1 MDSGI
6 CGEIG
11 ADTTVLSNGSLT
23 GVINDGYSFG
33 NTALAKG
40 GIHGGK
46 GNLATKSITEPL
58 KFATNA
64 GAVSFIK
71 LSDTI
76 KCLPSLSQFQVI
88 SQSH

>member
-6 CGEIG
+6 CGDIG
-11 ADTTVLSNGSLT
+11 ADTTVLSNSSLT
-23 GVINDGYSFG
+23 GVINDGYNLG

-46 GNLATKSITEPL
+46 GNLATKPITEPL

-64 GAVSFIK
+64 GAATIIK
-71 LSDTI
+71 LSDTM
-76 KCLPSLSQFQVI
+76 KCIPSLAQFQAI